1 LDGELSSF
9 VAIDADRARRAAE
22 AAAEEELKNGRWRGH
37 LHDVP
42 IAVKELFNVGNL
54 TATYGS
60 QARAGVVAAADSEV
74 VRRLR
79 RAGAV
84 IVGLTRSHEFGWGIT
99 TQHPSGTGTRNPWN
113 PGFISGGSSGGSA
126 VGSGSF
132 RPLWPATPERRSA
145 RVLSPPGKHLA
156 CYRTECPAR
165 RIARGRRPG
174 CPAGWGTGSLQLR

>member
-9 VAIDADRARRAAE
+9 VAIDADRGRRAAE

-42 IAVKELFNVGNL
+42 IAVKKLFNVGNL

-60 QARAGVVAAADSEV
+60 QSRAGVAAAADSEV

-84 IVGLTRSHEFGWGIT
+84 IVGLTRSHEFGWGHHDSASKRHRDP
-99 TQHPSGTGTRNPWN
+99 QSVESGLHQWR
-113 PGFISGGSSGGSA
+113 F
-126 VGSGSF
+126 
-132 RPLWPATPERRSA
+132 ERRGCRWQRFVPAAVASDTGAPLGA
-145 RVLSPPGKHLA
+145 RSEPSRETPGVLPN
-156 CYRTECPAR
+156 
-165 RIARGRRPG
+165 
-174 CPAGWGTGSLQLR
+174 